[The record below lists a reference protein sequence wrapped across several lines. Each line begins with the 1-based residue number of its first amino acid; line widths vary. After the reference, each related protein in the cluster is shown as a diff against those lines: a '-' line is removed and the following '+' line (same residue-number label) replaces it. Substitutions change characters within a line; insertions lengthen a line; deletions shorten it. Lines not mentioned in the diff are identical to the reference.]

1 MVEANSPHAM
11 FDLHGQTAVVT
22 GGSGVLGRAMALGL
36 AAAGARVAVLGRRV
50 EACEVIAQEIRVAG
64 GDAAGVECD
73 VLDRASI
80 ERAEHTV
87 SKSLGVADILVNA
100 AGGNAPNATTSAERS
115 FFDLDA
121 HAIEDVLRLNLTGT
135 IASCQVFGKA
145 MAARGAGTIVN
156 IASMNAIRPLTRI
169 PAYSASKAAV
179 VNFTQW
185 LAVHMARE
193 YDPRIRVNA
202 LAPGFFLTEQ
212 NRFLLTDQA
221 TGVWTSRGEAIVSH
235 TPAGRLGLPDDLI
248 AALLWLVG
256 PGASFVTGV
265 VIPIDGGFSA
275 YSGV

>member
-1 MVEANSPHAM
+1 MAETNKSHAM

-22 GGSGVLGRAMALGL
+22 GGSGVLGRTMALGL

-50 EACEVIAQEIRVAG
+50 EACEAIAQEIRDAG
-64 GDAAGVECD
+64 GVAAGIVCD
-73 VLDRASI
+73 VLDRSSI
-80 ERAEHTV
+80 TRAEQAV
-87 SKSLGVADILVNA
+87 AASLGPVDILVNA
-100 AGGNAPNATTSAERS
+100 AGGNAPKATTSAERS
-115 FFDLDA
+115 FFDVDER
-121 HAIEDVLRLNLTGT
+121 AIEDVVRLNLNGT
-135 IASCQVFGKA
+135 IMCCQVFGKA
-145 MAARGAGTIVN
+145 MAAHGAGSIVN
-156 IASMNAIRPLTRI
+156 IASMNAFRPLTRI

-185 LAVHMARE
+185 LAVHMAQE

-221 TGVWTSRGEAIVSH
+221 TGEWTARGAAIVSH
-235 TPAGRLGLPDDLI
+235 TPAGRLGSPDDLV

-256 PGASFVTGV
+256 PGASFVTGT
-265 VIPIDGGFSA
+265 VIPVDGGFSA